1 SKRLPSYMIPAHFVQ
16 LDQLPLTPNGKVDKK
31 ALPKPEGKPVTEAQ
45 YVAPTNAVES
55 KLAEIWERVL
65 GVSGIGILDNF
76 FLIGGHS
83 LKAMAVAAQVHREY
97 QVELP
102 LKVLFAQPTIKAL
115 AQYVATSGKETYV
128 PIEPAPLQ

>member
-1 SKRLPSYMIPAHFVQ
+1 
-16 LDQLPLTPNGKVDKK
+16 
-31 ALPKPEGKPVTEAQ
+31 PVTEAQ

-76 FLIGGHS
+76 FQIGGHA

-115 AQYVATSGKETYV
+115 AQYVATRSHHHHHH
-128 PIEPAPLQ
+128 